1 MGAYGTY
8 IVTGLDVKSPRIS
21 DIRNMAAA
29 PRAAARDA

>member
-21 DIRNMAAA
+21 DIRNMAAR
-29 PRAAARDA
+29 RARR